1 FRACLEAHSRSDSG
15 GGLRAASLPSLRRSS
30 GYASVGRLA
39 SLARRSES
47 VSLWVTRRA
56 LTGFRFQGCRR
67 ELRGACPACALDHC
81 CVIFDDR
88 VCEVSMLV
96 NPRTGPIKGGVV
108 LLPKR
113 FVTDKAVLHSAQG
126 IANTGFAVS
135 VPEMSKQPRT
145 IDDVTLED
153 IVNGVRAAKEAA
165 RELRRTL
172 NGDKKVGV
180 VGAWLAGTI
189 ALLASEEEFDATV
202 AVCPFVRLPVADDVK
217 IRQPLEVIRK
227 ARAPILAVFGELD
240 SEVPIED
247 VRALEKA

>member
-1 FRACLEAHSRSDSG
+1 
-15 GGLRAASLPSLRRSS
+15 
-30 GYASVGRLA
+30 
-39 SLARRSES
+39 
-47 VSLWVTRRA
+47 
-56 LTGFRFQGCRR
+56 
-67 ELRGACPACALDHC
+67 
-81 CVIFDDR
+81 VIFDYR

-247 VRALEKA
+247 VRALEKALSDSPSDDESYTYPGVGHAFFDNEEGNTEYREAAERDLWTRIDRFFAQRME

>member
-1 FRACLEAHSRSDSG
+1 
-15 GGLRAASLPSLRRSS
+15 
-30 GYASVGRLA
+30 
-39 SLARRSES
+39 
-47 VSLWVTRRA
+47 
-56 LTGFRFQGCRR
+56 
-67 ELRGACPACALDHC
+67 
-81 CVIFDDR
+81 
-88 VCEVSMLV
+88 
-96 NPRTGPIKGGVV
+96 V

-217 IRQPLEVIRK
+217 IRQPLDVIRK

-247 VRALEKA
+247 VRALEKALSESPSDDESYTYPGVGHAFFDNEEGNTEYREAAERDLWTRIDRFFAQRMV

>member
-1 FRACLEAHSRSDSG
+1 M
-15 GGLRAASLPSLRRSS
+15 
-30 GYASVGRLA
+30 
-39 SLARRSES
+39 
-47 VSLWVTRRA
+47 
-56 LTGFRFQGCRR
+56 
-67 ELRGACPACALDHC
+67 
-81 CVIFDDR
+81 IFDYR

-113 FVTDKAVLHSAQG
+113 FVIDKAVLHSAQG

-135 VPEMSKQPRT
+135 VPELAKQPRT
-145 IDDVTLED
+145 IDDVTLDD

-202 AVCPFVRLPVADDVK
+202 VVCPFVRLPVADDVI
-217 IRQPLEVIRK
+217 IRQPLDVIRR

-247 VRALEKA
+247 VRALEKVLSASPSDDESYTYPGVGHAFFDNEEGNTEYREAAERDLWTRIDRFFAQRMA

>member
-1 FRACLEAHSRSDSG
+1 
-15 GGLRAASLPSLRRSS
+15 
-30 GYASVGRLA
+30 
-39 SLARRSES
+39 
-47 VSLWVTRRA
+47 
-56 LTGFRFQGCRR
+56 
-67 ELRGACPACALDHC
+67 
-81 CVIFDDR
+81 
-88 VCEVSMLV
+88 MLV

-113 FVTDKAVLHSAQG
+113 FVIDKAVLHSAQG

-135 VPEMSKQPRT
+135 VPEMSKRPRT

-189 ALLASEEEFDATV
+189 AFLASEEEFDATV

-217 IRQPLEVIRK
+217 IRQPLDVIRK

-247 VRALEKA
+247 VRALEKALSESPSDDESYTYPGVGHAFFDNEEGNTEYREAAERDLWTRIDRFFAQRMA

>member
-1 FRACLEAHSRSDSG
+1 
-15 GGLRAASLPSLRRSS
+15 
-30 GYASVGRLA
+30 
-39 SLARRSES
+39 
-47 VSLWVTRRA
+47 
-56 LTGFRFQGCRR
+56 
-67 ELRGACPACALDHC
+67 
-81 CVIFDDR
+81 
-88 VCEVSMLV
+88 MLV

-113 FVTDKAVLHSAQG
+113 FVIDKAVLHSAQG

-135 VPEMSKQPRT
+135 VPEISKRPRT

-217 IRQPLEVIRK
+217 IRQPLDVIRK

-247 VRALEKA
+247 VRALEKALSESPSDDESYTYPGVGHAFFDNEEGNTEYREAAERDLWTRIDRFFAQRMV

>member
-1 FRACLEAHSRSDSG
+1 
-15 GGLRAASLPSLRRSS
+15 
-30 GYASVGRLA
+30 
-39 SLARRSES
+39 
-47 VSLWVTRRA
+47 
-56 LTGFRFQGCRR
+56 
-67 ELRGACPACALDHC
+67 
-81 CVIFDDR
+81 
-88 VCEVSMLV
+88 MLV

-113 FVTDKAVLHSAQG
+113 FVIDKAVLHSAQG

-135 VPEMSKQPRT
+135 VPEISKRPRT

-217 IRQPLEVIRK
+217 IRQPLDVIRK

-247 VRALEKA
+247 VRALEKALSESPSDDESYTYPGVGHAFFDNEEGNTEYREAAERDLWTRIDRFFAQRMA

>member
-1 FRACLEAHSRSDSG
+1 
-15 GGLRAASLPSLRRSS
+15 
-30 GYASVGRLA
+30 
-39 SLARRSES
+39 
-47 VSLWVTRRA
+47 
-56 LTGFRFQGCRR
+56 
-67 ELRGACPACALDHC
+67 
-81 CVIFDDR
+81 
-88 VCEVSMLV
+88 MLV

-113 FVTDKAVLHSAQG
+113 FVIDKAVLHSAQG

-135 VPEMSKQPRT
+135 VPEMSKRPRT

-217 IRQPLEVIRK
+217 IRQPLDVIRK

-247 VRALEKA
+247 VRALEKALSESPSDDESYTYPGVGHAFFDNEEGNTEYREAAERDLWTRIDRFFAQRMA

>member
-1 FRACLEAHSRSDSG
+1 
-15 GGLRAASLPSLRRSS
+15 
-30 GYASVGRLA
+30 
-39 SLARRSES
+39 
-47 VSLWVTRRA
+47 
-56 LTGFRFQGCRR
+56 
-67 ELRGACPACALDHC
+67 
-81 CVIFDDR
+81 
-88 VCEVSMLV
+88 MLV

-113 FVTDKAVLHSAQG
+113 FVIDKAVLHSAQG

-172 NGDKKVGV
+172 NSDKKVGV

-217 IRQPLEVIRK
+217 IRQPLDVIRK

-247 VRALEKA
+247 VRALEKALSESPSDDESYTYPGVGHAFFDNEEGNTEYREAAERDLWTRIDRFFAQRMA

>member
-1 FRACLEAHSRSDSG
+1 
-15 GGLRAASLPSLRRSS
+15 
-30 GYASVGRLA
+30 
-39 SLARRSES
+39 
-47 VSLWVTRRA
+47 
-56 LTGFRFQGCRR
+56 
-67 ELRGACPACALDHC
+67 
-81 CVIFDDR
+81 
-88 VCEVSMLV
+88 MLV

-153 IVNGVRAAKEAA
+153 IVNGVRAAKDAA

-172 NGDKKVGV
+172 NSDKKVGV

-217 IRQPLEVIRK
+217 IRQPLDVIRK

-247 VRALEKA
+247 VRALEKALSESPSDDESYTYPGVGHAFFDNEEGNTEYREAAERDLWTRIDRFFAQRMA

>member
-1 FRACLEAHSRSDSG
+1 
-15 GGLRAASLPSLRRSS
+15 
-30 GYASVGRLA
+30 
-39 SLARRSES
+39 
-47 VSLWVTRRA
+47 
-56 LTGFRFQGCRR
+56 
-67 ELRGACPACALDHC
+67 
-81 CVIFDDR
+81 
-88 VCEVSMLV
+88 MLV

-247 VRALEKA
+247 VRALEKALSDSPSDDESYTYPGVGHAFFDNEEGNTEYREAAERDLWTRIDRFFAQRME

>member
-1 FRACLEAHSRSDSG
+1 
-15 GGLRAASLPSLRRSS
+15 
-30 GYASVGRLA
+30 
-39 SLARRSES
+39 
-47 VSLWVTRRA
+47 
-56 LTGFRFQGCRR
+56 
-67 ELRGACPACALDHC
+67 
-81 CVIFDDR
+81 
-88 VCEVSMLV
+88 MLV

-135 VPEMSKQPRT
+135 VPEISKRPRT

-217 IRQPLEVIRK
+217 IRQPLDVIRK

-247 VRALEKA
+247 VRALEKALSESPSDDESYTYPGVGHAFFDNEEGNTEYREAAERDLWTRIDRFFAQRMV